1 MSMRERVVVVTG
13 RGGRVSCCHSDC
25 VLLLL
30 DHSVNGT
37 ATTVHRLLGHAEVLL
52 LLLLLGMSLVRLMV
66 VQLVGHQQD
75 VVIVRVVRGAV
86 IVVDAVRVVVI
97 VVVEVV
103 ETGDPQPSALRSGR
117 PRVGRRQARR
127 GSGQSLLDN
136 LLAR

>member
-1 MSMRERVVVVTG
+1 MSMRKRVVVVTG
-13 RGGRVSCCHSDC
+13 RGERVSCCHSDC

-52 LLLLLGMSLVRLMV
+52 LLLLLGMSLMV